1 MGNQASQRASQRSTA
16 LRRQLGGAPGKG
28 NLRHNPEG
36 VPLRFGRS
44 KAGIHGDLL
53 GSFFVASRMEPTAAA
68 KLVAKKDAERLAR
81 AQ

>member
-1 MGNQASQRASQRSTA
+1 MGNQASQASEQRM
-16 LRRQLGGAPGKG
+16 RRQLGGAPGKG
-28 NLRHNPEG
+28 NLRHNPKG
-36 VPLRFGRS
+36 IPLRFGRS

-53 GSFFVASRMEPTAAA
+53 GSFFIASRMEPVAAA